1 MNRPDILTRARL
13 AIAALLAILV
23 LFPSGTRAQSPV
35 DLELVLAI
43 DASSSIAG
51 EEFELQINGYAQA
64 FRDPAV
70 IAAITALQPD
80 GIAVTLVQWSASFQQ
95 FQSVPWQHVRDAESA
110 ERFAAAIEAN
120 SRRFV
125 GFGTAIGSAI
135 AYSVG
140 LFDSNGF
147 TGRRRV
153 IDISADERSNMGSH
167 PSYLRKSAVD
177 AGITVNG
184 LAVLEGDDSLPGYFR
199 DFVIT
204 GTASFVV
211 SVDSYQNIAQAVR
224 RKLLRE
230 LAAPVSWKSR
240 RNEPQAAGP
249 VYSLDPGSQSGYLS
263 PPILAQPAAS
273 KAP

>member
-1 MNRPDILTRARL
+1 MLSMNRQPTRL
-13 AIAALLAILV
+13 AAWLFATVLIACAFLTA
-23 LFPSGTRAQSPV
+23 PPARSQMPV
-35 DLELVLAI
+35 DVELVLAI
-43 DASSSIAG
+43 DSSSSIAG

-64 FRDPAV
+64 FRDPTV
-70 IAAITALQPD
+70 ISVISALQPN

-95 FQSVPWQHVRDAESA
+95 FQSVPWHHVHDAASA
-110 ERFAAAIEAN
+110 ETFAAAIEAN
-120 SRRFV
+120 SRTFV

-140 LFDSNGF
+140 LFGTNRF
-147 TGRRRV
+147 PGRRKV

-184 LAVLEGDDSLPGYFR
+184 LAVLEGDDTLTDYFR
-199 DFVIT
+199 EYVIT

-211 SVDSYQNIAQAVR
+211 SVDSYQNIAEAVR

-230 LAAPVSWKSR
+230 LAAPVAS
-240 RNEPQAAGP
+240 N
-249 VYSLDPGSQSGYLS
+249 SLEKKP
-263 PPILAQPAAS
+263 
-273 KAP
+273 